1 MRPNLYLFI
10 LISFKWRSL
19 AVLPF
24 VFSALAFRACSLHY
38 GPIWLEGRE
47 SNPRQLVYKTSPITA
62 LVPSIKSRGFFS
74 YWHLPGLNPSEP
86 PFDFAASLTWEYLR
100 PRSAHSL
107 KCVFLLLVHIP
118 FGYLTAYCSRTDSWP
133 ALTKRTSA

>member
-1 MRPNLYLFI
+1 MF
-10 LISFKWRSL
+10 SFKWWSP

-24 VFSALAFRACSLHY
+24 VFLALAFRACSLHY

-100 PRSAHSL
+100 PRSVYSL
-107 KCVFLLLVHIP
+107 KMCLSTLGSHTRRVPQLSLRRNIAADTNEFN
-118 FGYLTAYCSRTDSWP
+118 FR
-133 ALTKRTSA
+133 